1 MSTIIISLIIAC
13 IIAGIAVGAMWSS
26 LKSVIA
32 QTRADAYVRKDSF
45 KLDTNTDTFLYT
57 RTEKK
62 EKPKQQN

>member
-13 IIAGIAVGAMWSS
+13 IIAGIAAGAMWSS

-32 QTRADAYVRKDSF
+32 QTRADEYVRKDSF